1 MTNVMQSQI
10 FFFISSIGFII
21 LWVLIAIL
29 LIYILRA
36 FNKLLKILNKVEK
49 EIDSIG
55 DLTKETIEDIRDSNT
70 FRFLFGKSKKKK
82 AAKDKK

>member
-1 MTNVMQSQI
+1 M
-10 FFFISSIGFII
+10 
-21 LWVLIAIL
+21 IAIL

-36 FNKLLKILNKVEK
+36 FNKLLKILDKVER

-55 DLTKETIEDIRDSNT
+55 DLTKETIDDIRDSNI

-82 AAKDKK
+82 SAASKK